1 MRLMKKI
8 MVIACT
14 ATMAMGLLAGCGKEN
29 KTTQTNKG
37 ETQVKQEETGETAK
51 NDDSNGVKEVTKPE
65 SIHWMVHSGMVKENG
80 TDEWVAEFEKKTGI
94 DMNLEIVS
102 NNEYS
107 TILELAFASGKV
119 PQVFDLAGDNIA
131 VYANQNAIADLTE
144 LVKASDFYD
153 KVDPA
158 IWDAVSLDG
167 KIYGIPGEI
176 PSGAVT
182 YVRKDWLDRLGME
195 IPTNYEEFIAMLTA
209 FKNEI
214 PECTVPFTAP
224 GLKTSMNL
232 AEFFLGANPDF
243 NKVDGK
249 WVDGMSQDNMVSAL
263 ERLSEGYA
271 NGLIDIEVVTNTTSN
286 CRDQWYSGSVGVFS
300 YWGGNWGQTLTERL
314 QVNVPEAE
322 VVAINPIEGAVYEF
336 AVPTLYCISSDL
348 SEDEIASVFEYF
360 IDYMHDG
367 GEGQLLFESGVEG
380 VHWKQDGN
388 NMVQLPTL
396 SIPEEIFKKAW
407 ITPWLA
413 ISPLELTDKN
423 FEMAA
428 SVTDSLAVINEFG
441 VQKSVYPVSETLTK
455 NKASITMLKEEI
467 IAKVVMGDLTV
478 EEGINRYKSEIAM
491 LDIDKVISE
500 LNAH

>member
-8 MVIACT
+8 MVTAAV
-14 ATMAMGLLAGCGKEN
+14 ATMAMGLLSGCSKGNES
-29 KTTQTNKG
+29 TQTDKATV
-37 ETQVKQEETGETAK
+37 EKQEETENVATG
-51 NDDSNGVKEVTKPE
+51 DSNSNNEVTKPDRV
-65 SIHWMVHSGMVKENG
+65 HWMVHSGMVEENG
-80 TDEWVAEFEKKTGI
+80 TKEWVAEFEKKTGI
-94 DMNLEIVS
+94 GMDLEMVS

-107 TILELAFASGKV
+107 TILELAFAAGKV
-119 PQVFDLAGDNIA
+119 PDVFDLSGDNVA
-131 VYANQNAIADLTE
+131 VYASQNAIADLTE

-153 KVDPA
+153 KVDQS
-158 IWDAVSLDG
+158 IWDSVSLDG

-195 IPTNYEEFIAMLTA
+195 IPTNYDEFIAMLTA

-214 PECTVPFTAP
+214 PECTVPLTAP
-224 GLKTSMNL
+224 GLKASMNL

-243 NKVDGK
+243 VKVDGQ
-249 WVDGMSQDNMVSAL
+249 WVDGMSQDNMITAL
-263 ERLSEGYA
+263 ERLSRSYA
-271 NGLIDIEVVTNTTSN
+271 DGLIDVEAVTNTTSN

-348 SEDEIASVFEYF
+348 SDEEVDSVFEYF
-360 IDYMHDG
+360 IAYMHDG

-380 VHWKQDGN
+380 VHWQQDGN
-388 NMVQLPTL
+388 NMIQLPTL
-396 SIPEEIFKKAW
+396 SNAEEIFKKAW

-428 SVTDSLAVINEFG
+428 SVTDSLAVVNEFG
-441 VQKSVYPVSETLTK
+441 VQKSVTPVSPTLTK
-455 NKASITMLKEEI
+455 NKASIDMIKEEI

-478 EEGINRYKSEIAM
+478 EDGMARYKSEIEM
-491 LDIDKVISE
+491 LDVDKVINE